1 MTLRLLQGARV
12 FRQGLRVGW
21 SDFLIFW
28 TWKSWCAS
36 WLLRTVCNA
45 TIWVLLGRML
55 GNPQTMTYLLIGNAV
70 VAGPSAACW
79 TIAASTWDRWD
90 GTYPLQV
97 IAPSG
102 LSASNAGRSFVWPLN
117 GIVTSWVVF
126 AILALGF
133 DLAFPPRA
141 LLLVPGLVVLICL
154 SSFGFSLFVGGF
166 GALAPRL
173 RIMINFGTTNVL
185 MALTGVSVPISF
197 WPRWLGALSQA
208 LPVTHGLEAVRLAFA
223 NGALSEIA
231 VCASLEILVGVTWT
245 ALSLLAV
252 DRLAAIGRRDG
263 SIDFAG

>member
-1 MTLRLLQGARV
+1 MTLRLIQTARV

-21 SDFLIFW
+21 TDFWLFW
-28 TWKSWCAS
+28 TWKSWIAS

-45 TIWVLLGRML
+45 MVWVLLGRLL
-55 GNPQTMTYLLIGNAV
+55 GDPQTVNYLLIGNAV
-70 VAGPSAACW
+70 IAGPSAACW
-79 TIAASTWDRWD
+79 TIASSCWDRWD

-126 AILALGF
+126 AILGFGF

-154 SSFGFSLFVGGF
+154 SAYGYSLFVGGF
-166 GALAPRL
+166 VALAPRL

-197 WPRWLGALSQA
+197 WPGWLGALAQV
-208 LPVTHGLEAVRLAFA
+208 LPVTHGLHGVRLAFA
-223 NGALSEIA
+223 NGSLREIA
-231 VCASLEILVGVTWT
+231 ACASQEILVGVIWT
-245 ALSLLAV
+245 TSSLLAV